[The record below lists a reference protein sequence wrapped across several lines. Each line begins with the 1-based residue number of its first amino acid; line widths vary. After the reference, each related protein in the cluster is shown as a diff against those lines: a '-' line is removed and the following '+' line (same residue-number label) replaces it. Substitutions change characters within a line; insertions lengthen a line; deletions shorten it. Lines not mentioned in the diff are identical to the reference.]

1 MATDGITANGGMA
14 SPVSSLEALLKAPSA
29 EECHV
34 AADKLTQYINQA
46 GLKSLEDDKI
56 LSTLTNACK
65 NKKSGYERE
74 AGAIGL
80 TAIFT
85 NVGGKN
91 SPSPLGA
98 EPWLLSTTL
107 PILLEL
113 HADKGDVVRE
123 AAESAVKALMALPP
137 PEAVPEVLEHLY
149 QVLENSATKWQA
161 KVAALKTIG
170 RMSDQASEQIGEQLV
185 DLIPHLKNRMSD
197 TKAEVAK
204 QAVKTTTKVCGV
216 IDNNDIRPHLASLV
230 EAMRAP
236 DTVPECIKR
245 LSATTF
251 VADVTGPALAV
262 MVPLLARALNERS
275 QNVQRQTSI
284 IVENLTKLVKD
295 PHEASKFLPALT
307 PGVERIAEGA
317 SFPEVRAYAQSAL
330 DTLREATKVVGE
342 AKEDEDPKK
351 IYLTAKKQ
359 ALQRIKDV
367 VSKNAGAQIADD
379 AWCQIGYEWVASLI
393 PRLADKR
400 IVHASAWDEV
410 YVLPYLRRTCGN
422 VDHAKAATDA
432 LRKEYVA
439 LDTERFGAP
448 PEDDEDIE
456 GECLCNI
463 QFSLAYGGLLLLN
476 HTKLRLHRG
485 HRYGIVAAN
494 GSGKST
500 LLKAMRDGKVEN
512 YPTEADGLKTIMV
525 EHNQGEGGELRI
537 VDFVHQDPKIV
548 QIGKSLD
555 EVAQALGEV
564 GFDEERRVAPVGS
577 LSGGWKMKL
586 ALAKAMLIGA
596 DVLLLDEPTNH
607 LDVGSVKWLEDYLV
621 NAKEKTVLT
630 VSHDSG
636 FLDNVCTD
644 ILHYKNK
651 KIEYHR
657 GNLSKF
663 VAKYP
668 EAKAYYT
675 LSTTNAKFTFPP
687 PGSLMGVRSQTR
699 TILKVSDATYTYPGA
714 AKPSLSNAS
723 VAVSLS
729 SRIGVLG
736 PNGAGKST
744 LIKIMTQ
751 EMIPQSGKVEKHP
764 NLRISVLHQ
773 HAFHHLEQHLE
784 KTACQYIIWRFQDG
798 HDREISE
805 KATRKISEEEKEM
818 MEKPITASTGE
829 RRKVEYI
836 VGRQKHKKSFQYEIK
851 WVGMLHKN
859 NTWIP
864 RERLIELGFDK
875 LVQRF
880 DDFESSRE
888 GAGSKE
894 LSQKAIRKHL
904 EDLGLNGEIA
914 EHHEMS
920 GLSGGQ
926 KVKVVLAAALWN
938 NPQILVLD
946 EPTNFLDRDA
956 IAMLATAI
964 REWSGAVVMI
974 SHNMQFIEALCTE
987 IWNVDKGQIMDKYK
1001 TALAGEHFTEG
1012 ENGADTPDG
1021 ASTPGIATP
1030 AGKATPVPASR
1041 VASRL
1046 NSKAG
1051 TPVSSAAATP
1061 AGSDNEDQDMSKL
1074 KAAKGKKKKL
1084 TRNEKKAQEERRR
1097 LRLSKWLTY
1106 GGEREPDTDDE

>member
-1 MATDGITANGGMA
+1 MVLTSAAEAMTPPDAL
-14 SPVSSLEALLKAPSA
+14 LEALYKAPSA
-29 EECHV
+29 EECSV
-34 AADKLTQYINQA
+34 AAEKLCEHVNTQ
-46 GLKSLEDDKI
+46 GLRVLESQKI
-56 LSTLTNACK
+56 LASLTAACK

-74 AGAIGL
+74 AGAVGL
-80 TAIFT
+80 AAIFT
-85 NVGGKN
+85 KVGGKN
-91 SPSPLGA
+91 APSPLGA
-98 EPWLLSTTL
+98 EPWLVPVL
-107 PILLEL
+107 PVLLDL
-113 HADKGDVVRE
+113 YSDKGDVVRE
-123 AAESAVKALMALPP
+123 AAEHAVKALMALPP
-137 PEAVPEVLEHLY
+137 PEAVPEVLDQLY
-149 QVLENSATKWQA
+149 EVLENSATKWQA
-161 KVAALKTIG
+161 KVGALKIIG
-170 RMSDQASEQIGEQLV
+170 RLSDAAPEQIGDEMV
-185 DLIPHLKNRMSD
+185 ELIPHLKNRMSD
-197 TKAEVAK
+197 TKTEIAK

-216 IDNNDIRPHLASLV
+216 IDNNDIRPHLPSLV
-230 EAMRAP
+230 DAMRAP

-275 QNVQRQTSI
+275 PSVQRQTSI

-295 PHEASKFLPALT
+295 PHEATKFLPALT
-307 PGVERIAEGA
+307 PGVERIAVGA
-317 SFPEVRAYAQSAL
+317 SFPEVRQHAQSAL
-330 DTLREATKVVGE
+330 DTLREATKAVGE
-342 AKEDEDPKK
+342 AKDEEDPKK
-351 IYLTAKKQ
+351 AYQKAKSDALQHVQNAVEQQAGAETAKE
-359 ALQRIKDV
+359 AW
-367 VSKNAGAQIADD
+367 AQK
-379 AWCQIGYEWVASLI
+379 GLEWVASLI

-400 IVHASAWDEV
+400 IVQAGAWNDV
-410 YVLPYLRRTCGN
+410 YVLPYLRRVC
-422 VDHAKAATDA
+422 ASSEQAQKATDM
-432 LRKEYVA
+432 LRQEYVA
-439 LDTERFGAP
+439 LDSARFGAP
-448 PEDDEDIE
+448 PEDDGDIE

-485 HRYGIVAAN
+485 HRYGIVAHN
-494 GSGKST
+494 GAGKST
-500 LLKAMRDGKVEN
+500 LLKALRDGKVEN
-512 YPTEADGLKTIMV
+512 YPTEADGLRTIMV
-525 EHNQGEGGELRI
+525 EHNQGEGGDMKI

-555 EVAQALGEV
+555 EVAKALGDV
-564 GFDEERRVAPVGS
+564 GFDQERRTAPVGS

-607 LDVGSVKWLEDYLV
+607 LDIGSVKWLEQYLV
-621 NAKEKTVLT
+621 SNSNITVLT

-644 ILHYKNK
+644 IMHYKNK
-651 KIEYHR
+651 RIEYHS

-663 VAKYP
+663 VAKHP
-668 EAKAYYT
+668 EAKAFYT

-699 TILKVSDATYTYPGA
+699 TILKVSDATYTYPGTT
-714 AKPSLSNAS
+714 KPSLSNAS

-729 SRIGVLG
+729 SRVGVLG

-751 EMIPQSGKVEKHP
+751 EMVPQSGKVEKHP

-784 KTACQYIIWRFQDG
+784 KSACQYITWRFMDG
-798 HDREISE
+798 HDRELSE
-805 KATRKISEEEKEM
+805 KATRKISEEEQEM
-818 MEKPITASTGE
+818 MDKPITASTGE
-829 RRKVEYI
+829 KRKVEYI
-836 VGRQKHKKSFQYEIK
+836 VGRQKYKKSYQYEIK
-851 WVGMLHKN
+851 WVGMEHRH

-864 RERLIELGFDK
+864 RDRLIELGFSK
-875 LVQRF
+875 LVQKF

-888 GAGSKE
+888 GAGAKE

-964 REWSGAVVMI
+964 REWAGAVVMI

-987 IWNVDKGQIMDKYK
+987 IWNVDKGQILSKTK
-1001 TALAGEHFTEG
+1001 TALAAEHFGEG

-1021 ASTPGIATP
+1021 ASTPGISTP
-1030 AGKATPVPASR
+1030 GGANTPLPASR

-1061 AGSDNEDQDMSKL
+1061 AGSDNDDQDMSKL

-1097 LRLSKWLTY
+1097 LRLSRWLTY

>member
-1 MATDGITANGGMA
+1 MTIDGPTDGQ
-14 SPVSSLEALLKAPSA
+14 SSNQLVEALLKAPSA

-34 AADKLTQYINQA
+34 SAESLVDYINKH
-46 GLKSLEDDKI
+46 GLQTIGNENI
-56 LSTLTNACK
+56 LQKLIAACK

-80 TAIFT
+80 GAIASK
-85 NVGGKN
+85 VGGKN
-91 SPSPLGA
+91 APSPLGA
-98 EPWLLSTTL
+98 EPWLLPSAL
-107 PILLEL
+107 PALLDL
-113 HADKGDVVRE
+113 YSDKGDVVRE
-123 AAESAVKALMALPP
+123 AAESSVSTYLTLPP
-137 PEAVPEVLEHLY
+137 PEAVPEVLALLY
-149 QVLENSATKWQA
+149 SVLENGATKWQA
-161 KVAALKTIG
+161 KVGALKLIG
-170 RMSDQASEQIGEQLV
+170 RLADANGEQVGEQLV
-185 DLIPHLKNRMSD
+185 ELIPHLKNSMTD

-216 IDNNDIRPHLASLV
+216 IDNNDIRPHLPSLV

-236 DTVPECIKR
+236 DTVPDCIKR
-245 LSATTF
+245 LSSTTF

-275 QNVQRQTSI
+275 STVQRQTSI
-284 IVENLTKLVKD
+284 IIENLTKLVKD

-307 PGVERIAEGA
+307 PGVARIAEGA
-317 SFPEVRAYAQSAL
+317 SFPEVRQHAQSAL
-330 DTLREATKVVGE
+330 DTLNEATRIVGDSK
-342 AKEDEDPKK
+342 ADEDPKK
-351 IYLTAKKQ
+351 AYEQAKAD
-359 ALQRIKDV
+359 ALQTL
-367 VSKNAGAQIADD
+367 NATISQESGRKIEQDSWAQ
-379 AWCQIGYEWVASLI
+379 QGLVWVAGLI

-400 IVHASAWDEV
+400 IVHAEAWNDV
-410 YVLPYLRRTCGN
+410 YVLPYIRRITPE
-422 VDHAKAATDA
+422 VAQKVTDA
-432 LRKEYVA
+432 VRDKYTK

-448 PEDDEDIE
+448 IEDDEDIE

-512 YPTEADGLKTIMV
+512 YPTEKDGLRTIMV
-525 EHNQGEGGELRI
+525 EHNQGEGGDMKI
-537 VDFVHQDPKIV
+537 VDFVHQDPKLVEMKKPIE
-548 QIGKSLD
+548 
-555 EVAQALGEV
+555 EVAKALGEV
-564 GFDEERRVAPVGS
+564 GFDEERRNAPVGS

-607 LDVGSVKWLEDYLV
+607 LDVGSVKWLEEYLV
-621 NAKEKTVLT
+621 SNQNITVLT

-644 ILHYKNK
+644 IIHYNKK
-651 KIEYHR
+651 KIEYYK

-663 VAKYP
+663 VAKKP
-668 EAKAYYT
+668 EAKAYYS

-699 TILKVSDATYTYPGA
+699 TILKVTDATYTYPGA
-714 AKPSLSNAS
+714 AKPSLKNAS

-751 EMIPQSGKVEKHP
+751 EMVPQTGKVEKHP

-784 KTACQYIIWRFQDG
+784 KTACQYITWRFMDG
-798 HDREISE
+798 HDRELTE

-818 MEKPITASTGE
+818 MDKPITSTTGE
-829 RRKVEYI
+829 KRKVEYI
-836 VGRQKHKKSFQYEIK
+836 VGRQKHKKSLQYEIK
-851 WVGMLHKN
+851 WVGMEHRYN
-859 NTWIP
+859 SWIP
-864 RERLIELGFDK
+864 RERLIELGFSK
-875 LVQRF
+875 LVQKF
-880 DDFESSRE
+880 DDYESSRE

-956 IAMLATAI
+956 VAMLATAI

-974 SHNMQFIEALCTE
+974 SHNMQFIEALSTE
-987 IWNVDKGQIMDKYK
+987 IWNVDQGQLLSKVK
-1001 TALAGEHFTEG
+1001 TSLAIDHFG
-1012 ENGADTPDG
+1012 ENGQDTDG
-1021 ASTPGIATP
+1021 ASTPGVATP
-1030 AGKATPVPASR
+1030 SGATTPAASR
-1041 VASRL
+1041 TASRL

-1051 TPVSSAAATP
+1051 TPASSAAGTP

-1074 KAAKGKKKKL
+1074 KAAKGKKKKM
-1084 TRNEKKAQEERRR
+1084 TRNEKKMQEERRR
-1097 LRLSKWLTY
+1097 LRLSRWLTY